1 MKTRMII
8 AINLN
13 SVFAVVK
20 KSLKMFFFRLY
31 FHYCFSSVHNCKD
44 PSHFHLHCKRL
55 EFILFCSFS
64 KLKVLFKI

>member
-20 KSLKMFFFRLY
+20 KSLKMFFLGFI
-31 FHYCFSSVHNCKD
+31 FTTASVV
-44 PSHFHLHCKRL
+44 
-55 EFILFCSFS
+55 FIT
-64 KLKVLFKI
+64 VKITLIFIYIVSV